1 MYPMSAGQFDAYK
14 AQELASLKQQK
25 RRELSRA
32 RQQLQPLQ
40 LASFNH
46 AIMKHLAALI
56 KKLDATKIA
65 AYCADHQEP
74 GGTGLVST
82 LSHLG
87 VSLWLPVSRPKGI
100 LEWGLYTH
108 PDSLKPGAF
117 GILEPTGPYH
127 HSHDVL
133 PTLDLIV
140 VPALGA
146 TSEGIRIGKGAGY
159 YDRALE
165 GSRTPTVLL
174 LFDSEIDPTIPYEAH
189 DARAD
194 FIITPSGTSTHR

>member
-14 AQELASLKQQK
+14 AQERASLKQQK

-194 FIITPSGTSTHR
+194 FIITPSGTSAHR